1 MATIKELKKEINK
14 YLYPNI
20 LECNIEGEVEYQI
33 NDIWIDQLKENYFF
47 NESLILTQMI
57 EDTVSKSDNPISIID
72 VIKYIFEKRLVQLD
86 SWKKTSLTDYFTNY
100 HAIASSENNQEIN
113 SYEKSK
119 VKNINANHLLRL
131 NEKDKLYK
139 LSAFYNMI
147 KGDEIHQNE
156 NFADIKLLYHIYEF
170 NNNVRLI
177 FNLLEEIIHDY
188 VNFKIVKFD
197 DYFKSFYNEHANK
210 IQVDL
215 KLKDLAYFFYF
226 VYSSGLFVM
235 HQDKSRNKKMLMEFF
250 VKNFMYTSTSGN
262 PTHFKKFIKEIS
274 DVTTEDTK
282 FQNAFAD
289 ELIYKLNKFKS
300 LNILQFERADK

>member
-1 MATIKELKKEINK
+1 
-14 YLYPNI
+14 
-20 LECNIEGEVEYQI
+20 
-33 NDIWIDQLKENYFF
+33 
-47 NESLILTQMI
+47 
-57 EDTVSKSDNPISIID
+57 
-72 VIKYIFEKRLVQLD
+72 
-86 SWKKTSLTDYFTNY
+86 
-100 HAIASSENNQEIN
+100 
-113 SYEKSK
+113 
-119 VKNINANHLLRL
+119 
-131 NEKDKLYK
+131 
-139 LSAFYNMI
+139 MI

-210 IQVDL
+210 IQVNL

>member
-1 MATIKELKKEINK
+1 MATIKELKKEINN

>member
-1 MATIKELKKEINK
+1 MATINELKKEINN
-14 YLYPNI
+14 YLFPNI
-20 LECNIEGEVEYQI
+20 LNYDIEGEVEYQI
-33 NDIWIDQLKENYFF
+33 NGIWIDQLKEDYFF

-72 VIKYIFEKRLVQLD
+72 IIKYIFEKRLVQLD
-86 SWKKTSLTDYFTNY
+86 SWKKTSLNDYFIEH
-100 HAIASSENNQEIN
+100 HAIAISENDQDII
-113 SYEKSK
+113 SYKQSK
-119 VKNINANHLLRL
+119 VKKINADHLLKL
-131 NEKDKLYK
+131 NEKDKLFK

-147 KGDEIHQNE
+147 IGDKIHKKE
-156 NFADIKLLYHIYEF
+156 EFADIKLLYHIYEF
-170 NNNVRLI
+170 KNNVRLI

-274 DVTTEDTK
+274 DITTEDAK
-282 FQNAFAD
+282 FQRAFAD
-289 ELIYKLNKFKS
+289 ELIYKINKFKS
-300 LNILQFERADK
+300 LDILHFERADK